1 MIEQVHNHIISE
13 LQQNARTDTVFILA
27 AILLNLISLGINSAI
42 ASNSRTQT
50 NLFIV
55 MFILVALVLV
65 VNFIVIFGL
74 LKGKQ
79 TRFKLISGLLKM
91 YKDQNV
97 DGYYDSTLLIN
108 YNVRYNLFI
117 FAVVFTGAIAIAIP
131 FITRWKIIKFIPKQI
146 Q

>member
-1 MIEQVHNHIISE
+1 MMIEQVHNHIISE

-131 FITRWKIIKFIPKQI
+131 FITR
-146 Q
+146 

>member
-13 LQQNARTDTVFILA
+13 LQQNARTDTVFILT
-27 AILLNLISLGINSAI
+27 AIFLNLISLGINSAI
-42 ASNSRTQT
+42 SSNSRTQT

-74 LKGKQ
+74 FKGKQ

-117 FAVVFTGAIAIAIP
+117 FAVVFTGAVAIAIP
-131 FITRWKIIKFIPKQI
+131 FIIR
-146 Q
+146 

>member
-1 MIEQVHNHIISE
+1 MIEQVHNHIVSE
-13 LQQNARTDTVFILA
+13 LQQNARTDTIFILT
-27 AILLNLISLGINSAI
+27 AIFLNLISLGINSVI
-42 ASNSRTQT
+42 ATNSRTDT

-55 MFILVALVLV
+55 MFVLVALVLV

-79 TRFKLISGLLKM
+79 TRYKLINGLLKM

-97 DGYYDSTLLIN
+97 DGYYDSTLLLN

-117 FAVVFTGAIAIAIP
+117 FAVVFTGAVAIAIP
-131 FITRWKIIKFIPKQI
+131 FIIR
-146 Q
+146 

>member
-1 MIEQVHNHIISE
+1 MIEQVHNHIVSE
-13 LQQNARTDTVFILA
+13 LQQNARTDTVFILT
-27 AILLNLISLGINSAI
+27 AIFLNFLSLGINSSI

-131 FITRWKIIKFIPKQI
+131 FITR
-146 Q
+146 

>member
-1 MIEQVHNHIISE
+1 MMIEQVHNHIISE
-13 LQQNARTDTVFILA
+13 LQQNARTDTVFILT
-27 AILLNLISLGINSAI
+27 AIFLNLISLGINSAI
-42 ASNSRTQT
+42 SSNSRTQT

-117 FAVVFTGAIAIAIP
+117 FAVVFTGAVAIAIP
-131 FITRWKIIKFIPKQI
+131 FIIR
-146 Q
+146 

>member
-1 MIEQVHNHIISE
+1 MMIEQVHNHIISE

-27 AILLNLISLGINSAI
+27 AILLNLISLGVNSAI
-42 ASNSRTQT
+42 ATNSRTDT

-131 FITRWKIIKFIPKQI
+131 FITR
-146 Q
+146 

>member
-1 MIEQVHNHIISE
+1 MMIEQVHNHIISE

-27 AILLNLISLGINSAI
+27 AILLNLVSLGINSAI

-131 FITRWKIIKFIPKQI
+131 FITR
-146 Q
+146 

>member
-1 MIEQVHNHIISE
+1 MMIEQVHNHIISE

-42 ASNSRTQT
+42 SSNSRTQT

-131 FITRWKIIKFIPKQI
+131 FITR
-146 Q
+146 

>member
-13 LQQNARTDTVFILA
+13 LQQNARTDTVFILT
-27 AILLNLISLGINSAI
+27 AIFLNLISLGINSAI
-42 ASNSRTQT
+42 SSNSRTQT

-55 MFILVALVLV
+55 MFVLVALVLV

-117 FAVVFTGAIAIAIP
+117 FAVVFTGAVAIAIP
-131 FITRWKIIKFIPKQI
+131 FIIR
-146 Q
+146 

>member
-1 MIEQVHNHIISE
+1 MIEQVHNHIVSE
-13 LQQNARTDTVFILA
+13 LQQNARTDTIFILT
-27 AILLNLISLGINSAI
+27 AIFLNLISLGINSAI
-42 ASNSRTQT
+42 ATNSRTDT

-55 MFILVALVLV
+55 MFVLVALVLV

-79 TRFKLISGLLKM
+79 TRFKLINGLLKM

-97 DGYYDSTLLIN
+97 DGYYDSALLLN

-117 FAVVFTGAIAIAIP
+117 FAVVFTGIVAIAIP
-131 FITRWKIIKFIPKQI
+131 FIVR
-146 Q
+146 

>member
-13 LQQNARTDTVFILA
+13 LQQNARTDTVFILT
-27 AILLNLISLGINSAI
+27 AIFLNLISLGINSAI

-50 NLFIV
+50 NLFII

-117 FAVVFTGAIAIAIP
+117 FAVVFTGAVAIAIP
-131 FITRWKIIKFIPKQI
+131 FIIR
-146 Q
+146 

>member
-13 LQQNARTDTVFILA
+13 LQQNARTDTVFILT
-27 AILLNLISLGINSAI
+27 AIFLNLISLGINSAI
-42 ASNSRTQT
+42 ASNSRAQT
-50 NLFIV
+50 NLFII

-117 FAVVFTGAIAIAIP
+117 FAVVFTGAVAIAIP
-131 FITRWKIIKFIPKQI
+131 FIIR
-146 Q
+146 

>member
-1 MIEQVHNHIISE
+1 MMIEQVHNHIISE

-117 FAVVFTGAIAIAIP
+117 FAVVFTGVIAIAIP
-131 FITRWKIIKFIPKQI
+131 FITR
-146 Q
+146 

>member
-1 MIEQVHNHIISE
+1 MMIEQVHNHIISE

-42 ASNSRTQT
+42 ASNSRTET

-131 FITRWKIIKFIPKQI
+131 FITR
-146 Q
+146 